1 MVKIL
6 VSEEKLADT
15 IKNAVSNAIF
25 GFKSNFSNIK
35 YYSGLITP
43 DKDTIF
49 VFGSNPEGRH
59 GAGSAKVARNK
70 FGAKQ
75 GQGSG
80 LMGNSY
86 GLVTK
91 DLRIPGTRSVSVD
104 DIEKN
109 IAELYE
115 VAKSMPEKKFKI
127 AYRNGRDEKTLN
139 GYSGLEMVKMFLSHP
154 IPNNIYFSDAW
165 KPIFDELALKS

>member
-1 MVKIL
+1 M
-6 VSEEKLADT
+6 
-15 IKNAVSNAIF
+15 N
-25 GFKSNFSNIK
+25 
-35 YYSGLITP
+35 YYRGLIEP
-43 DKDTIF
+43 SDDTIF

-91 DLRIPGTRSVSVD
+91 DLRIKGTRSVSKE

-109 IAELYE
+109 IEELYN
-115 VAKSMPEKKFKI
+115 VAKSMPDKKFKI
-127 AYRNGRDEKTLN
+127 AYRNSRDEVTLN
-139 GYSGLEMVKMFLSHP
+139 GYSGLEMAEMFLSMEVP
-154 IPNNIYFSDAW
+154 ENIYFSNVW
-165 KPIFDELALKS
+165 EPIIKELQK

>member
-1 MVKIL
+1 M
-6 VSEEKLADT
+6 
-15 IKNAVSNAIF
+15 N
-25 GFKSNFSNIK
+25 
-35 YYSGLITP
+35 YYRGLIEP
-43 DKDTIF
+43 SDDTIF

-91 DLRIPGTRSVSVD
+91 DLRIKGTRSVSKE

-109 IAELYE
+109 IEELYN
-115 VAKSMPEKKFKI
+115 VAKSMPDKKFKI
-127 AYRNGRDEKTLN
+127 AYRNSRDEVTLN
-139 GYSGLEMVKMFLSHP
+139 GYSGLEMAEMFLSMEVP
-154 IPNNIYFSDAW
+154 ENIYFSNVW
-165 KPIFDELALKS
+165 EPIIKELQKQTKMG

>member
-1 MVKIL
+1 M
-6 VSEEKLADT
+6 
-15 IKNAVSNAIF
+15 N
-25 GFKSNFSNIK
+25 
-35 YYSGLITP
+35 YYIGLIEP
-43 DKDTIF
+43 SDDTIF

-91 DLRIPGTRSVSVD
+91 DLRIKGTRSVSKE

-109 IAELYE
+109 IEELYN
-115 VAKSMPEKKFKI
+115 VAKSMPDKKFKI
-127 AYRNGRDEKTLN
+127 AYRNSRDEVTLN
-139 GYSGLEMVKMFLSHP
+139 GYSGLEMAEMFLSKEVP
-154 IPNNIYFSDAW
+154 ENIYFSNVW
-165 KPIFDELALKS
+165 KPIIKELQNKTKTS

>member
-1 MVKIL
+1 M
-6 VSEEKLADT
+6 
-15 IKNAVSNAIF
+15 N
-25 GFKSNFSNIK
+25 

-43 DKDTIF
+43 SEDTIF

-59 GAGSAKVARNK
+59 GAGSAKVARNQ

-91 DLRIPGTRSVSVD
+91 DLRIPGTRSVSTE

-109 IAELYE
+109 IEELYE
-115 VAKSMPEKKFKI
+115 VAKSMPNKRFKI
-127 AYRNGRDEKTLN
+127 AYRNGRNEVTLN
-139 GYSGLEMVKMFLSHP
+139 GYSGLEMVKMFLSKDVP
-154 IPNNIYFSDAW
+154 PNIYFSDVW
-165 KPIFDELALKS
+165 KPIIEELQNQPKTV

>member
-1 MVKIL
+1 MPKVIISEDNLRNIVKDAVI
-6 VSEEKLADT
+6 DT
-15 IKNAVSNAIF
+15 FNNLRNK
-25 GFKSNFSNIK
+25 FSSIK

-43 DKDTIF
+43 DDDTVF

-91 DLRIPGTRSVSVD
+91 DLRIPGTRSVSPE

-109 IAELYE
+109 IAEFYN
-115 VAKSMPEKKFKI
+115 VARSMPDKKFKI

-139 GYSGLEMVKMFLSHP
+139 GYSGLEMVEMFLSQP
-154 IPNNIYFSDAW
+154 IPNNVYFSDVW
-165 KPIFDELALKS
+165 KPIFDELALKN

>member
-1 MVKIL
+1 MTRIL

-25 GFKSNFSNIK
+25 SFKNNFSSIK

-91 DLRIPGTRSVSVD
+91 DLRIPGTRSVSIE

-139 GYSGLEMVKMFLSHP
+139 GYTGLEMVKMFLSHP
-154 IPNNIYFSDAW
+154 IPNNIYFSDVW
-165 KPIFDELALKS
+165 KPIFVELALKN

>member
-1 MVKIL
+1 M
-6 VSEEKLADT
+6 
-15 IKNAVSNAIF
+15 N
-25 GFKSNFSNIK
+25 
-35 YYSGLITP
+35 YYRGLIEP
-43 DKDTIF
+43 SNDTIF

-80 LMGNSY
+80 LMGHSY

-91 DLRIPGTRSVSVD
+91 DLRIKGTRSVSKE

-109 IAELYE
+109 IEELYN
-115 VAKSMPEKKFKI
+115 VAKSMPDKKFKI
-127 AYRNGRDEKTLN
+127 AYRNSRDEVTLN
-139 GYSGLEMVKMFLSHP
+139 GYSGLEMAEMFLSMDVP
-154 IPNNIYFSDAW
+154 ENIYFSNVW
-165 KPIFDELALKS
+165 KPIIKELQNKTKTS